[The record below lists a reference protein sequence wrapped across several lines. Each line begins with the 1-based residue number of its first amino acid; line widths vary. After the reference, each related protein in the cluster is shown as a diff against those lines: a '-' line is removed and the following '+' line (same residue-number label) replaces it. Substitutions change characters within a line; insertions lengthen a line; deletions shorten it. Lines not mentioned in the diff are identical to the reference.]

1 MIPRLPGLTL
11 LATVSLVGAQ
21 VVMSPASSPLQPE
34 MQLWEQQVEEEEA
47 ALSSLGSLP
56 NAPFD
61 PCSEMPSIAPG
72 ESAILADGGMYFN
85 NFKSCL
91 IYVGNVRLSDAHVR
105 LRSAHRLFL
114 LLPEKD
120 KRAAAEEISDADRPA
135 HDAPQSPTPA
145 TTSQNLDSQ
154 QESAQPVEVLTQNAA
169 VDVPGNRVLLQ
180 GLPGSPSLTFQRGED
195 TLTVQPQANGQ
206 PAKAYADKS
215 GNVLLVGTRFVGRM
229 SYGGESYELTA
240 QQGPVEFDA
249 AARTVTIHG
258 PATLKSG
265 RGELQCT
272 RLMRIS
278 FAPGETLTKPSNEP
292 FSQFANMRFGPV
304 EKAEAHGEVVCTMPE
319 QEGRPPA
326 RATGERLTYDG
337 STGACRMLGVPCT
350 LAYGKQSLSTSGEIC
365 LKPNG
370 DASVTGSDIA
380 GTYERPVSNAKSSA
394 TIIGS
399 FSTRGPILYNAA
411 DNCVS
416 LPAGIDAQDDL
427 ANFSCT
433 GNADIFLL
441 RKEGTPPPRK
451 PNGPN
456 LMIAQQCGVARLH
469 ALDNVKLHS
478 AATDSQPPI
487 NILCDSLKADA
498 VHGTAHLLA
507 QDGRAASLQYG
518 SYSLCAQSPSSRIA
532 EVQTLDNGDLLA
544 NGDVVL
550 TKLPGD
556 KGTTTVTCSKNLF
569 LERERGLL
577 FLGPQ
582 SVIDSPDGIMTAVA
596 KLEAE
601 LLPGP
606 PPTLASPSTRTWTT
620 TLPGCAV
627 RTLRKAARCVR
638 PKPACSVTARFICVW
653 PPAQQNLFAMLWSR
667 HQLAVTCAS
676 PARTPKEN
684 SCALMETRWTSI
696 TPQATSTCAAL
707 ALPSWMS
714 TTPTLL
720 PVAAP
725 ASSSTRRTTYIS
737 PVSTRPPRPTVSINK
752 STPVKRN
759 EQPRFPPTLVA
770 RARTLQ
776 NV

>member
-606 PPTLASPSTRTWTT
+606 PSA
-620 TLPGCAV
+620 
-627 RTLRKAARCVR
+627 
-638 PKPACSVTARFICVW
+638 
-653 PPAQQNLFAMLWSR
+653 
-667 HQLAVTCAS
+667 H
-676 PARTPKEN
+676 
-684 SCALMETRWTSI
+684 
-696 TPQATSTCAAL
+696 
-707 ALPSWMS
+707 
-714 TTPTLL
+714 
-720 PVAAP
+720 
-725 ASSSTRRTTYIS
+725 
-737 PVSTRPPRPTVSINK
+737 
-752 STPVKRN
+752 
-759 EQPRFPPTLVA
+759 PRFPKYPHLDYNFTGLRSADTSQGGTLRTAKASMQCDGPIHLRMAPGPAKSFRDALEQASARRHVRLAGKNAEGKLMRADGDSLDFDHSTGNIYLRGSRVTLMDEYNTHVA
-770 RARTLQ
+770 SGRGACVIIDPKN
-776 NV
+776 NVHISGEHQTTTANRIHQQINSRQKK

>member
-120 KRAAAEEISDADRPA
+120 KKAAAEEISDADRPA
-135 HDAPQSPTPA
+135 HNAPQSPTPA

-337 STGACRMLGVPCT
+337 STGACRMLGAPCT

-456 LMIAQQCGVARLH
+456 LMIVQQCGVARLH
-469 ALDNVKLHS
+469 ALGNVKLHS

-606 PPTLASPSTRTWTT
+606 PSA
-620 TLPGCAV
+620 
-627 RTLRKAARCVR
+627 
-638 PKPACSVTARFICVW
+638 
-653 PPAQQNLFAMLWSR
+653 
-667 HQLAVTCAS
+667 H
-676 PARTPKEN
+676 
-684 SCALMETRWTSI
+684 
-696 TPQATSTCAAL
+696 
-707 ALPSWMS
+707 
-714 TTPTLL
+714 
-720 PVAAP
+720 
-725 ASSSTRRTTYIS
+725 
-737 PVSTRPPRPTVSINK
+737 
-752 STPVKRN
+752 
-759 EQPRFPPTLVA
+759 PRFPKYPHLDYNFTGLRSADTSQGGTLRTAKASMQCDGPIHLRMAPGPAKSFRDALEQASARRHVRLAGKNAEGKLMRADGDSLDFDHSTGNIYLRGSRVTLMDEYNTHVA
-770 RARTLQ
+770 SGRGACVIIDPKN
-776 NV
+776 NVHISGEHQTTTANRIHQQINSRQKK